1 MSLTIGLKANITY
14 SLFLLKHGALRHIVW
29 TYMQEVDWY
38 KMDKMFGV
46 KHSEILKWFESKIQY
61 KMSSQGRVNLPE
73 IRNIIKSRVLGKGKA
88 GQDETRRDKARSY
101 TGILSRQQQCA

>member
-61 KMSSQGRVNLPE
+61 KMSQD
-73 IRNIIKSRVLGKGKA
+73 KA
-88 GQDETRRDKARSY
+88 GSIYQRSE
-101 TGILSRQQQCA
+101 ISSNPEC